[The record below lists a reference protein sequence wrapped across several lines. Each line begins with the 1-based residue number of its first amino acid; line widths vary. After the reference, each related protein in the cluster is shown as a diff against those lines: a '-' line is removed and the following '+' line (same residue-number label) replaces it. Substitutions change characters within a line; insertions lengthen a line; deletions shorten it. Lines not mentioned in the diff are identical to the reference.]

1 MELQKKADR
10 IDECFDEIVEILE
23 ADFGGTKGGLEHNIA
38 KLKDRREIIRG
49 YINKV
54 LKYANK

>member
-10 IDECFDEIVEILE
+10 IEECFNEIIRILE
-23 ADFGGTKGGLEHNIA
+23 QDFGGTKGGLEHNVA
-38 KLKDRREIIRG
+38 KLQDRREIIRG
-49 YINKV
+49 YVNKV